1 MNDGP
6 GSSHLDLDAPY
17 LKVRVGTSINKRQIA
32 SVNFIPSR
40 TWHSRTCTYG
50 RTEPKSKMDGIS
62 LLPFQNNES
71 FGESTLPSATNTKA
85 TTRIAQSVPKSVEH
99 IDVTD

>member
-17 LKVRVGTSINKRQIA
+17 LKVRVDTSINKRQIA

-50 RTEPKSKMDGIS
+50 WTEPKSKTGFTIS
-62 LLPFQNNES
+62 VGKTEISVIFPV
-71 FGESTLPSATNTKA
+71 SATHREANFG
-85 TTRIAQSVPKSVEH
+85 SESG
-99 IDVTD
+99 